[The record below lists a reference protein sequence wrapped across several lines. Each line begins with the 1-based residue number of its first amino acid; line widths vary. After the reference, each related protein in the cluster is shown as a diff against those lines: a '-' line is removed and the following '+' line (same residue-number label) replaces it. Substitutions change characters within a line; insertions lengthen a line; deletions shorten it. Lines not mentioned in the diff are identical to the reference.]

1 MAPYLAAINVQRL
14 LTLACCYALTRARVQ
29 LGAMAL
35 PTAVSLLTASVGIY
49 PDGHWNHATKL
60 TTSNFE
66 GFIKEQVDSGKTA
79 FVRWI
84 ASAG

>member
-1 MAPYLAAINVQRL
+1 
-14 LTLACCYALTRARVQ
+14 
-29 LGAMAL
+29 MAL
-35 PTAVSLLTASVGIY
+35 VASLAFVAVSGIY
-49 PDGHWNHATKL
+49 PSNHWDSVTKL

-66 GFIKEQVDSGKTA
+66 PFIKENVDAGKTL